1 MDLNLVRLSLSIESH
16 VWSAIAPLLTGKGA
30 AFEETLRMVCCSQKN
45 QSCHHCHLV
54 QSCSASVLVA
64 RQLSKDPELVRRH
77 QKPGL
82 PFVFSQHM
90 YGSQENHLIDLTLL
104 GTACD
109 YLPLF
114 IKALQQLYG
123 NTTCRNL
130 IAYDYQHAAIA
141 LEIDRLDT
149 ITNLPVLASTELL
162 TQNIQ
167 RFTCCERLRLDLITP
182 VRLMKDSREL
192 NCFNPQHF
200 IRSFLRRLS
209 SLAVYYGDGID
220 QEQFRKLAELTASVR
235 LVRQLSGIVGD
246 SNLRGVTGSFELSGP
261 FDELGPY
268 LALGEYLHL
277 GKGAAFGM
285 GAFEVHVIR

>member
-1 MDLNLVRLSLSIESH
+1 MDLNLVRLFLSIESH
-16 VWSAIAPLLTGKGA
+16 AWSGTPPLLTGKGF
-30 AFEETLRMVCCSQKN
+30 AFEEALRMVCCSQKN
-45 QSCHHCHLV
+45 QSCHHCHLI

-90 YGSQENHLIDLTLL
+90 HGNQENYLIDLTLL

-114 IKALQQLYG
+114 IKALQHGYS
-123 NTTCRNL
+123 NTICSGL
-130 IAYDYQHAAIA
+130 MAYDYQDAAIA
-141 LEIDRLDT
+141 LELDHLDT
-149 ITNLPVLASTELL
+149 ISNLPVLASAELL

-167 RFTCCERLRLDLITP
+167 RFTCCERVRLDLLTP
-182 VRLMKDSREL
+182 VRLMKDGREL

-200 IRSFLRRLS
+200 IRSLLRRLS
-209 SLAVYYGDGID
+209 SLAVYYGDGVD

-235 LVRQLSGIVGD
+235 LVRQLSGTGD
-246 SNLRGVTGSFELSGP
+246 DTSLRGVTGSFELVGP

-285 GAFEVHVIR
+285 GAFEVHALL